1 MERETEVEAYL
12 RKKVE
17 AAGGVC
23 KKFIPDFARGW
34 PDRIVVLPGV
44 LVWVETKRPVD
55 GRLSPGQLVAHEDLR
70 RLGQRV
76 EVVWSKEQAQRLVE
90 MLTAGCTDRHVA
102 SAHTG
107 SSR

>member
-1 MERETEVEAYL
+1 MVIESEVEAYL
-12 RKKVE
+12 RRHVE
-17 AAGGVC
+17 AQGGVC
-23 KKFIPDFARGW
+23 KKFMPDYARGW

-76 EVVWSKEQAQRLVE
+76 EVVWTKEQAEALVE
-90 MLTAGCTDRHVA
+90 MLTSKPR
-102 SAHTG
+102 
-107 SSR
+107 